1 MKKGL
6 EVRLK
11 RIFLYFFVLISIIFF
26 MFPLY
31 WILITSLQEKESLF
45 VRNLS
50 FIPREIT
57 LINYIDLFSEGRFNV
72 IGALLNS
79 LRVASITAIVCIL
92 LGILSAYSFARLR
105 FKGSSKIFYLLIF
118 TEMLPPISFL
128 IPFYLIFKRIHLLN
142 TWYGLVIGYT
152 AWLLPIITWILYS
165 YFKSIPQDLEDAA
178 RADGCSR
185 IGALFRIILPVS
197 APGIVASGIVCF
209 MFSMGEFLFALTI
222 STSQKAHTLPVELT
236 VFLSKY
242 GVEYGKITATAVL
255 TLMIPVVLV
264 LIFQKY
270 LIEGLTKGAVK
281 E

>member
-6 EVRLK
+6 GVRLK
-11 RIFLYFFVLISIIFF
+11 RIFLYFFVTLSMIFF
-26 MFPLY
+26 LFPIY
-31 WILITSLQEKESLF
+31 WIVITSIQKKESLF
-45 VRNLS
+45 VRGLN

-57 LINYIDLFSEGRFNV
+57 MINYIDLFTKGKFNV
-72 IGALLNS
+72 MGALFNS
-79 LRVASITAIVCIL
+79 LRVASVTAIICIL
-92 LGILSAYSFARLR
+92 LGVLAAYSFARLK
-105 FKGSSKIFYLLIF
+105 FKGSGKIFYLLIF

-128 IPFYLIFKRIHLLN
+128 IPFYLIFSKINLLN

-152 AWLLPIITWILYS
+152 AWLLPIITWILYG
-165 YFKSIPQDLEDAA
+165 YFKSIPRDLEDAA

-185 IGALFRIILPVS
+185 IGALFRIVLPVS
-197 APGIVASGIVCF
+197 TPGIVASGIVCF
-209 MFSMGEFLFALTI
+209 MFSMGEFLFSLTI

-242 GVEYGKITATAVL
+242 GVEYGKITATAVI
-255 TLMIPVVLV
+255 TLIIPIILV
-264 LIFQKY
+264 LFFQRY